1 MADARIVGIGLD
13 LVEVARVRASVRRT
27 GERFAQRV
35 FTPDEIAYCA
45 GRARKFEHL
54 AARFAAKE
62 ATLKALGTGI
72 TGWAS
77 LQEVEVVHD
86 AAGRPEIR
94 LRGGVLRRARSLGVK
109 AAHLSISHTEGV
121 AAAVVVLEGRSR
133 LHPSSF
139 ILHPSRAVDI
149 PHAPA

>member
-1 MADARIVGIGLD
+1 MSNSGILGIGLD
-13 LVEVARVRASVRRT
+13 LIEVARVRASVRRS
-27 GERFAQRV
+27 GERFAARV

-62 ATLKALGTGI
+62 AMLKALGTGI

-77 LQEVEVVHD
+77 MQEVEVVHN

-94 LRGGVLRRARSLGVK
+94 LRGGVLRRARALGVS
-109 AAHLSISHTEGV
+109 ATHLSISHMEGL
-121 AAAVVVLEGRSR
+121 AAAVVVLEGVR
-133 LHPSSF
+133 
-139 ILHPSRAVDI
+139 RAKRVRRELD
-149 PHAPA
+149 

>member
-1 MADARIVGIGLD
+1 MSDSGILGIGLD
-13 LVEVARVRASVRRT
+13 LVEVARVRASVRRS
-27 GERFAQRV
+27 GERFAKRV

-77 LQEVEVVHD
+77 MQEVEVVHD

-109 AAHLSISHTEGV
+109 ATHLSISHTEGV
-121 AAAVVVLEGRSR
+121 AAAVVVLEGGRR
-133 LHPSSF
+133 KP
-139 ILHPSRAVDI
+139 VDI
-149 PHAPA
+149 PHALT

>member
-1 MADARIVGIGLD
+1 MSESGILGIGLD
-13 LVEVARVRASVRRT
+13 LVEVARVRASVRRS
-27 GERFAQRV
+27 GERFVKRV

-62 ATLKALGTGI
+62 AALKALGTGI

-77 LQEVEVVHD
+77 MQEIEVVHN

-109 AAHLSISHTEGV
+109 ATHLSISHTEGV
-121 AAAVVVLEGRSR
+121 AAAMVVLEGRR
-133 LHPSSF
+133 MK
-139 ILHPSRAVDI
+139 AEG
-149 PHAPA
+149 

>member
-1 MADARIVGIGLD
+1 MSESGILGIGLD
-13 LVEVARVRASVRRT
+13 LVEVARVRASVRRL

-77 LQEVEVVHD
+77 MQEVEVVHN

-94 LRGGVLRRARSLGVK
+94 LRGGVLRRARSLGVT

-121 AAAVVVLEGRSR
+121 AAAVVVLEGGGRKR
-133 LHPSSF
+133 G
-139 ILHPSRAVDI
+139 AG
-149 PHAPA
+149 

>member
-1 MADARIVGIGLD
+1 MADAHIVGIGLD
-13 LVEVARVRASVRRT
+13 LVEVARVRASARRS
-27 GERFAQRV
+27 GERFAKRV
-35 FTPDEIAYCA
+35 FTPGEIAYCA

-72 TGWAS
+72 TGWTS
-77 LQEVEVVHD
+77 MQEVEVVHN

-94 LRGGVLRRARSLGVK
+94 LRGGVLRRARSLGVT

-121 AAAVVVLEGRSR
+121 AAAVVVLEGGGGQRG
-133 LHPSSF
+133 PG
-139 ILHPSRAVDI
+139 
-149 PHAPA
+149 

>member
-1 MADARIVGIGLD
+1 MSESGILGIGLD
-13 LVEVARVRASVRRT
+13 LVEVARVRALVRRS
-27 GERFAQRV
+27 GERFAKRV

-77 LQEVEVVHD
+77 MQEVEIVHN

-94 LRGGVLRRARSLGVK
+94 LRGGALRRARSLGVK
-109 AAHLSISHTEGV
+109 ATHLSISHTEGV
-121 AAAVVVLEGRSR
+121 AAAVVVLEGGGRK
-133 LHPSSF
+133 HG
-139 ILHPSRAVDI
+139 
-149 PHAPA
+149 

>member
-13 LVEVARVRASVRRT
+13 LIEVARVRASVRRS
-27 GERFAQRV
+27 GERFVKRV

-62 ATLKALGTGI
+62 AALKALGTGI

-77 LQEVEVVHD
+77 MQEVEVVHN

-109 AAHLSISHTEGV
+109 ATHLSISHTEGF
-121 AAAVVVLEGRSR
+121 AAAMVVLEGGGRK
-133 LHPSSF
+133 HG
-139 ILHPSRAVDI
+139 
-149 PHAPA
+149 

>member
-1 MADARIVGIGLD
+1 MSNSGILGVGLD
-13 LVEVARVRASVRRT
+13 LVEVARVRASVRRS
-27 GERFAQRV
+27 GERFAKRV
-35 FTPDEIAYCA
+35 FTPEEIAYCA

-77 LQEVEVVHD
+77 MREVEVVHN

-121 AAAVVVLEGRSR
+121 AAAVVILEGGRR
-133 LHPSSF
+133 KRGPS
-139 ILHPSRAVDI
+139 
-149 PHAPA
+149 

>member
-1 MADARIVGIGLD
+1 MSESGILGIGLD
-13 LVEVARVRASVRRT
+13 LVEVARVRASVRRL

-77 LQEVEVVHD
+77 MQEVEVVHD

-109 AAHLSISHTEGV
+109 ATHLSISHTEGV
-121 AAAVVVLEGRSR
+121 AAAMVVLEGRR
-133 LHPSSF
+133 MK
-139 ILHPSRAVDI
+139 DEG
-149 PHAPA
+149 

>member
-72 TGWAS
+72 TGWTS
-77 LQEVEVVHD
+77 MQEVEVVHN

-94 LRGGVLRRARSLGVK
+94 LRGGVLRRARSLGVT

-121 AAAVVVLEGRSR
+121 AAAVVVLEGGGRKR
-133 LHPSSF
+133 G
-139 ILHPSRAVDI
+139 AG
-149 PHAPA
+149 

>member
-1 MADARIVGIGLD
+1 MSDSSILGVGLD
-13 LVEVARVRASVRRT
+13 LVEVARVRASVRRL

-77 LQEVEVVHD
+77 MQEVEVVHD

-109 AAHLSISHTEGV
+109 ATHLSISHTQGV
-121 AAAVVVLEGRSR
+121 AAAVVVLEGGG
-133 LHPSSF
+133 PKN
-139 ILHPSRAVDI
+139 RAN
-149 PHAPA
+149 AS

>member
-1 MADARIVGIGLD
+1 MPDSLILGVGLD
-13 LVEVARVRASVRRT
+13 VVEVARVRASVRRS
-27 GERFAQRV
+27 GERFSQRV
-35 FTPDEIAYCA
+35 FTPAEIAYCA

-77 LQEVEVVHD
+77 MQEVEVVHG

-109 AAHLSISHTEGV
+109 TAHLSISHTEGV
-121 AAAVVVLEGRSR
+121 AAAMVVLEGAGRKSER
-133 LHPSSF
+133 G
-139 ILHPSRAVDI
+139 
-149 PHAPA
+149 

>member
-1 MADARIVGIGLD
+1 MSDSDILGIGLD
-13 LVEVARVRASVRRT
+13 LIEVARVRASVRRS
-27 GERFAQRV
+27 GERFVKRV

-77 LQEVEVVHD
+77 MQEVEVVHD
-86 AAGRPEIR
+86 AAGRPELQ

-121 AAAVVVLEGRSR
+121 AAAMVVLEGGGRR
-133 LHPSSF
+133 
-139 ILHPSRAVDI
+139 RGRG
-149 PHAPA
+149 

>member
-1 MADARIVGIGLD
+1 MSASNILGIGLD
-13 LVEVARVRASVRRT
+13 LVEVKRVRASVRRS
-27 GERFAQRV
+27 GERFVKRV

-62 ATLKALGTGI
+62 AALKALGTGI

-77 LQEVEVVHD
+77 MQEIEVVHN

-109 AAHLSISHTEGV
+109 ATHLSISHTEGV
-121 AAAVVVLEGRSR
+121 AAAMVVLEGRR
-133 LHPSSF
+133 MK
-139 ILHPSRAVDI
+139 AEG
-149 PHAPA
+149 

>member
-1 MADARIVGIGLD
+1 MPDSLILGVGLD
-13 LVEVARVRASVRRT
+13 VVEVARVRASVRRS
-27 GERFAQRV
+27 GERFSQRV
-35 FTPDEIAYCA
+35 FTPAEIAYCA

-94 LRGGVLRRARSLGVK
+94 LRGGVLRRARSLGLK
-109 AAHLSISHTEGV
+109 AAHLSISHTAGV
-121 AAAVVVLEGRSR
+121 AAAVVVLEGGGRR
-133 LHPSSF
+133 RGLG
-139 ILHPSRAVDI
+139 
-149 PHAPA
+149 

>member
-1 MADARIVGIGLD
+1 MSDSHILGIGLD
-13 LVEVARVRASVRRT
+13 LVEVARVRASVKRS
-27 GERFAQRV
+27 GERFAKRV

-62 ATLKALGTGI
+62 AALKALGTGI

-77 LQEVEVVHD
+77 LQEVEVVPD
-86 AAGRPEIR
+86 AAGRPGIR

-109 AAHLSISHTEGV
+109 ATHLSISHTEGI
-121 AAAVVVLEGRSR
+121 AAAVVVLEGGGRK
-133 LHPSSF
+133 HGPG
-139 ILHPSRAVDI
+139 
-149 PHAPA
+149 

>member
-1 MADARIVGIGLD
+1 
-13 LVEVARVRASVRRT
+13 VARVRASIKRS
-27 GERFAQRV
+27 GEHFEKRV
-35 FTPDEIAYCA
+35 FTPGEIAYCA

-86 AAGRPEIR
+86 AAGRPEIQ

-109 AAHLSISHTEGV
+109 ATHLSISHTKGV
-121 AAAVVVLEGRSR
+121 AAVVVVLEGGGSKRGR
-133 LHPSSF
+133 G
-139 ILHPSRAVDI
+139 
-149 PHAPA
+149 

>member
-1 MADARIVGIGLD
+1 MSDSGILGVGLD
-13 LVEVARVRASVRRT
+13 LVEVARVRASVRRS

-35 FTPDEIAYCA
+35 FTPEEIAYCA

-77 LQEVEVVHD
+77 MQEVEVVHD

-94 LRGGVLRRARSLGVK
+94 LRGGVLRRARSLGVT
-109 AAHLSISHTEGV
+109 ATHLSISHTESV
-121 AAAVVVLEGRSR
+121 AAAVVVLEGARR
-133 LHPSSF
+133 KTGG
-139 ILHPSRAVDI
+139 
-149 PHAPA
+149 

>member
-1 MADARIVGIGLD
+1 MSDSGILGIGLD
-13 LVEVARVRASVRRT
+13 LVEVARVRASVRRS
-27 GERFAQRV
+27 GERFAKRV

-109 AAHLSISHTEGV
+109 TAHLSISHTEGV
-121 AAAVVVLEGRSR
+121 AAAMVVLEGAGRKSER
-133 LHPSSF
+133 G
-139 ILHPSRAVDI
+139 
-149 PHAPA
+149 

>member
-1 MADARIVGIGLD
+1 MSESGILGIGLD
-13 LVEVARVRASVRRT
+13 LVEVARVRASVRRS

-77 LQEVEVVHD
+77 MQEVEVVHD

-109 AAHLSISHTEGV
+109 ATHLSISHTEGV
-121 AAAVVVLEGRSR
+121 AAAMVVLEGRR
-133 LHPSSF
+133 MK
-139 ILHPSRAVDI
+139 DEG
-149 PHAPA
+149 

>member
-1 MADARIVGIGLD
+1 MPDSGILGIGLD
-13 LVEVARVRASVRRT
+13 LVEVARVRGLVRRA
-27 GERFAQRV
+27 GGRFAKRV

-72 TGWAS
+72 TGWTS
-77 LQEVEVVHD
+77 MQEVEVVHN

-94 LRGGVLRRARSLGVK
+94 LRGGVLRRAQSLGVK
-109 AAHLSISHTEGV
+109 ATHLSISHTEGV
-121 AAAVVVLEGRSR
+121 AAAMVVLEGGGRKMG
-133 LHPSSF
+133 
-139 ILHPSRAVDI
+139 AG
-149 PHAPA
+149 

>member
-1 MADARIVGIGLD
+1 MAEAHIIGIGLD
-13 LVEVARVRASVRRT
+13 LVEVARMRASVRRS
-27 GERFAQRV
+27 GERFAKRV

-62 ATLKALGTGI
+62 AALKALGTGI

-77 LQEVEVVHD
+77 MQEVEVVHD

-94 LRGGVLRRARSLGVK
+94 LRGGVLRRARALGMK
-109 AAHLSISHTEGV
+109 TSHLSISHTEGI
-121 AAAVVVLEGRSR
+121 AAAVVVLEGGRR
-133 LHPSSF
+133 
-139 ILHPSRAVDI
+139 RNG
-149 PHAPA
+149 

>member
-1 MADARIVGIGLD
+1 MSDSGILGIGLD
-13 LVEVARVRASVRRT
+13 LVEVARVRASVRRS
-27 GERFAQRV
+27 GERFAKRV

-77 LQEVEVVHD
+77 MQEVEVVRD
-86 AAGRPEIR
+86 AAGRPKIR

-121 AAAVVVLEGRSR
+121 AAAVVVLEGGRR
-133 LHPSSF
+133 KNG
-139 ILHPSRAVDI
+139 
-149 PHAPA
+149 

>member
-1 MADARIVGIGLD
+1 MPDSLILGVGLD
-13 LVEVARVRASVRRT
+13 VVEVARVRASVRRS
-27 GERFAQRV
+27 GERFSQRV
-35 FTPDEIAYCA
+35 FTPAEIAYCA

-77 LQEVEVVHD
+77 MQEVEIVHD

-109 AAHLSISHTEGV
+109 ATHLSISHTEGV
-121 AAAVVVLEGRSR
+121 AAAMVVLEGGDRKR
-133 LHPSSF
+133 G
-139 ILHPSRAVDI
+139 
-149 PHAPA
+149 

>member
-1 MADARIVGIGLD
+1 MSDSGILGIGLD
-13 LVEVARVRASVRRT
+13 LVEVARVRASVRRS
-27 GERFAQRV
+27 GERFAKRV

-62 ATLKALGTGI
+62 AMLKALGTGI

-77 LQEVEVVHD
+77 MQEVEVVHD
-86 AAGRPEIR
+86 AVGRPELR
-94 LRGGVLRRARSLGVK
+94 LRGGVLRHARALGVT

-121 AAAVVVLEGRSR
+121 AAAVVVLEGGRR
-133 LHPSSF
+133 KKG
-139 ILHPSRAVDI
+139 
-149 PHAPA
+149 